1 MEWFRYLISFI
12 LFHLSLA
19 AIRMSQPKILLPFHP
34 RIETN
39 FTLEATDGCF
49 LWSSSRPDLVR
60 IDPIGP
66 YSIKNGENC
75 SLYANIIAHT
85 KQSLRS
91 SATVYARDILTGQSV
106 RCDVIIDKIQTIEI
120 IYTTTRLY
128 LEDAPELFKLRA
140 HDQHGST
147 FSSIEHFPF
156 EWKLLNAAIVDEQNV
171 KKSTSGTLDA
181 TKVIRILRLTDSSY
195 EMSDT
200 VRNLESHGSLSYEI
214 LLEGLRTGSA
224 FVQAEFIDND
234 LYHGIRTKPVRLS
247 VSANVQFYP
256 STDVY
261 LLPYSRLGFR
271 LYQIKRQESTDI
283 TDLPSTRILYEVK
296 LINNDAGTLDDK
308 TLIFTATD
316 HADEQ
321 SRLELIDRN
330 MKAIDNDTYEP
341 TSLMIRIVNIGYLSA
356 ITNSTRP
363 WIFQIGSY
371 YLITV
376 EMFDVNGRKIYP
388 TDNLN
393 LSATIPNELHKTC
406 LNLKSL
412 YQNGTQYILRPN
424 CQGRFEIEFHLNGM
438 KNNDIIELLTIA
450 STKQWFEVYLPL
462 VVQPKRVLLPEKTTI
477 KEIKTP
483 YCPIK
488 VLGGSGDYI
497 FTSRDI
503 SVVTVSSTGDLMEQ
517 TSLNSTHVDV
527 FDKKSPELNATVSV
541 QVVQPNE
548 FHLFP
553 CPVET
558 ELNSLLYLPIQLYYK
573 KQALTCCSQLDFDI
587 LIDNNI
593 FQYQNIIPSNEHTNE
608 SCALLIFKPIKIG
621 ITNVRVQLKNSNL
634 QQTISLSAYEKLHI
648 NLNNLLLTTKS
659 EYILQLSN
667 GPLNFYDQESLKYN
681 IYPLDNHIKFTQ
693 DSLNSNFLHIKCLTP
708 IQYQQ
713 YEISKQNIITKQ
725 NLCPIKSTI
734 SIDISCQSTI
744 YSFILEPILTS
755 QCPLINR
762 DYVITY
768 FDQILYINII
778 AYNEQKI
785 SFTNFSSLNID
796 CKIKSKEYLA
806 DLNINNHQL
815 EIIPKHKSGKILL
828 HCIIDKLEQ
837 QLEIEFMKN
846 IQIINSIKLIYINE
860 SLSPLEIYGGS
871 GYFQFQINELSIN
884 PLIDLLINNN
894 NSRLIYI
901 KPLNYGRTNLII
913 IDQCLPLLMKTL
925 DIIISDIDQLKI
937 FGRSRLELNT
947 TSLIYIQ
954 AIDID
959 GNLFNLT
966 NIYHLINIII
976 EQTLKPNILFIE
988 YESKSN
994 LDYQTLA
1001 YRIHTLDIG
1010 RTNIKFYAL
1019 NIKSNIIEFEVYEKL
1034 RIYPK
1039 ELNILPLSTIQL
1051 MIIGGSQI
1059 LGTTIEWSTNN
1070 TDIVDIE
1077 INNIFKTKT
1086 IGHAIIHAKS
1096 TGYDPLL
1103 GKSIVYG
1110 EDTCIIHVVQ
1120 IRSIRLHIPTTE
1132 ILPNKMVPLTVLS
1145 YDHEKNPIVI
1155 TDVFLHS
1162 LVFIWSLSNT
1172 HLAQFRPII
1181 GNISSY
1187 IRTFVTNIE
1196 TLRTGRV
1203 TIDVR
1208 LLTNSKTLNKLLLKT
1223 SHELSSSIEL
1233 NILEQFYLNQFDET
1247 RTILIGPNSRLNLF
1261 HIPNDI
1267 TIELL
1272 SSSKNIHLDINTKI
1286 IYTDQ
1291 NFDGEA
1297 VLYMKYRGTKQE
1309 KKILSSSIVG
1319 AYLIQVKPIH
1329 YILLQSYLPQETSS
1343 LFSSIPVDYKL
1354 PLTVSYHDELGRRFD
1369 ATSISLRT
1377 FSYRGDMISTN
1388 SNNTQIYE
1396 IIPLKNGSNILV
1408 VDGGVEYLR
1417 AYLPVQ
1423 ANSGFLLPKSSISP
1437 LKQIYYIGDIVCFES
1452 NLNNDEKTQDRWSS
1466 DDGMYVDSKYG
1477 IGQMIIDGERHLHLK
1492 IDGQTITSERF
1503 NVQIPNEIKLL
1514 KGTNDFLYDGEE
1526 GKPSSYP
1533 VIFGTDSTTNLHGL
1547 CSREG
1552 LEHAQSIGTLHPTF
1566 ECHLEFLKSKSNNP
1580 KASTLF
1586 KTQAIFDLDLMSWA
1600 CQIIRKSS
1608 YDISTYEDSLLLFVQ
1623 TSYQIM
1629 SNELIIPYQ
1638 PTFKLSPS
1646 LSSIYLSEE
1655 HPYNTI
1661 HISTIPTNDKY
1672 IQLISS
1678 DPSIVRITKNSTEPF
1693 LYNIELRHGA
1703 KTNNQ
1708 QQIYIDIK
1716 NILTGQNQ
1724 RININVQKRFID
1736 NPIGRILASLLLCAS
1751 LALIVYGL
1759 ANRKPFL
1766 SSSSSPPPPIITK
1779 QISSTPRVIQSP
1791 PTPKRHLLFD
1801 DHQSSSSFDTP
1812 TTIQHHDQ
1820 PVVRLYS
1827 AQDLRSRSIG
1837 NSPRSAM
1844 SNMTLPTTDDR
1855 DLHTRLQRLYN

>member
-1 MEWFRYLISFI
+1 MGWFQYLVLFV

-49 LWSSSRPDLVR
+49 TWSSSRSDLVR
-60 IDPIGP
+60 IDPIGEF
-66 YSIKNGENC
+66 SIKNGENC
-75 SLYANIIAHT
+75 SLHANIIAHT

-91 SATVYARDILTGQSV
+91 SATIYARDILTGQSV

-156 EWKLLNAAIVDEQNV
+156 EWKLLNAAIVNEQNV
-171 KKSTSGTLDA
+171 KKSASGTLDA

-195 EMSDT
+195 EMSET

-261 LLPYSRLGFR
+261 LLPYSRLAFR

-296 LINNDAGTLDDK
+296 LINNDAGYLDDK

-330 MKAIDNDTYEP
+330 MKAIDNETYEP

-388 TDNLN
+388 TDNLD
-393 LSATIPNELHKTC
+393 LSASIPNDLHKTC

-412 YQNGTQYILRPN
+412 YKNGTQYILRPN

-438 KNNDIIELLTIA
+438 KNNNVLELLTIA

-462 VVQPKRVLLPEKTTI
+462 AVQPKRVLLPEKTI
-477 KEIKTP
+477 VKEVKTP

-497 FTSRDI
+497 FTSRDT

-517 TSLNSTHVDV
+517 TSLNSTIVDV
-527 FDKKSPELNATVSV
+527 FDKKSPELNASIPV

-558 ELNSLLYLPIQLYYK
+558 ELNSLLNLPIQLYYK
-573 KQALTCCSQLDFDI
+573 KQALTCCSHLDFDI
-587 LIDNNI
+587 IIDNNI
-593 FQYQNIIPSNEHTNE
+593 FQYQGIIPSDDHNND
-608 SCALLIFKPIKIG
+608 SCAFLVFKPLKIG
-621 ITNVRVQLKNSNL
+621 ITNVRVILKNSNL
-634 QQTISLSAYEKLHI
+634 QETISLSAYEKLNI
-648 NLNNLLLTTKS
+648 NHHYLLLTTKS
-659 EYILQLSN
+659 QYTLQLSN
-667 GPLNFYDQESLKYN
+667 GPLNLYDQESLKYD
-681 IYPLDNHIKFTQ
+681 IYPLDNHIKFKQ
-693 DSLNSNFLHIKCLTP
+693 DSINSNLLHIKCHKP
-708 IQYQQ
+708 IQHI
-713 YEISKQNIITKQ
+713 EFDISKQNPITKQ
-725 NLCPIKSTI
+725 NLCPIKSKI
-734 SIDISCQSTI
+734 SIDISCQTTI
-744 YSFILEPILTS
+744 YSLSLEPILHS

-762 DYVITY
+762 DYVITS
-768 FDQILYINII
+768 FDQILLINII

-796 CKIKSKEYLA
+796 CSIKSQDYLA
-806 DLNINNHQL
+806 DLHINNNKNQL
-815 EIIPKHKSGKILL
+815 EIIPKHKPGKILL
-828 HCIIDKLEQ
+828 HCSVDKIEQ
-837 QLEIEFMKN
+837 QLEIEFITN
-846 IQIINSIKLIYINE
+846 IQLINPIKLIYINE
-860 SLSPLEIYGGS
+860 SLSPLDIQGGS
-871 GYFQFQINELSIN
+871 GYFKFQINDLSTNSLIELLMN
-884 PLIDLLINNN
+884 ET

-913 IDQCLPLLMKTL
+913 IDQCLPLSTKTL
-925 DIIISDIDQLKI
+925 DIIVSDIDQLKI

-954 AIDID
+954 AIDSD

-966 NIYHLINIII
+966 NIYRLINIII
-976 EQTLKPNILFIE
+976 EQSLKPNILFIE

-1001 YRIHTLDIG
+1001 YRIHTLNIG
-1010 RTNIKFYAL
+1010 RTYVKFYAL
-1019 NIKSNIIEFEVYEKL
+1019 NIKSNVIEFEVYEKL
-1034 RIYPK
+1034 HIYPK
-1039 ELNILPLSTIQL
+1039 QLNILPLSTIQL

-1059 LGTTIEWSTNN
+1059 LGTNIEWSTNN
-1070 TDIVDIE
+1070 TDIIDLE
-1077 INNIFKTKT
+1077 INNVFKTKT
-1086 IGHAIIHAKS
+1086 IGYAIVRAKS
-1096 TGYDPLL
+1096 IGYDPLL

-1110 EDTCIIHVVQ
+1110 EDTCLIHVVQ
-1120 IRSIRLHIPTTE
+1120 IHSIRLHIPTTQ
-1132 ILPNKMVPLTVLS
+1132 ILPNKYVPLTVLS
-1145 YDHEKNPIVI
+1145 YDREKNPIII

-1162 LVFIWSLSNT
+1162 LIFTWSLSNT

-1187 IRTFVTNIE
+1187 TRTFVTNIE
-1196 TLRTGRV
+1196 TLRTGRIN
-1203 TIDVR
+1203 IDVR
-1208 LLTNSKTLNKLLLKT
+1208 LSTNSKNLNKLLLKT

-1267 TIELL
+1267 ILEL
-1272 SSSKNIHLDINTKI
+1272 SSPSKNIHLDKNTKI
-1286 IYTDQ
+1286 IHTDQ
-1291 NFDGEA
+1291 NLDGEA
-1297 VLYMKYRGTKQE
+1297 ILYMKYGGIKQE
-1309 KKILSSSIVG
+1309 KKIISSSIVG

-1354 PLTVSYHDELGRRFD
+1354 PLSVSYHDELGRRFD
-1369 ATSISLRT
+1369 AASISLRT

-1408 VDGGVEYLR
+1408 VDGGSEYLR

-1423 ANSGFLLPKSSISP
+1423 ANSGFHLPKSSISP
-1437 LKQIYYIGDIVCFES
+1437 LKQVYYIGDIVCFES
-1452 NLNNDEKTQDRWSS
+1452 NLNNDEKNKDRWSS
-1466 DDGMYVDSKYG
+1466 DDGMYVDSKHG
-1477 IGQMIIDGERHLHLK
+1477 IGQMIMEGERHLHLK

-1503 NVQIPNEIKLL
+1503 NVQTPNEIKLF

-1526 GKPSSYP
+1526 GKSSSYP
-1533 VIFGTDSTTNLHGL
+1533 VIFGADSTTNLHGS
-1547 CSREG
+1547 CYREG
-1552 LEHAQSIGTLHPTF
+1552 LEHAQSIGTLRPIF
-1566 ECHLEFLKSKSNNP
+1566 ECHLDFVKSKLNYP
-1580 KASTLF
+1580 KISTLF
-1586 KTQAIFDLDLMSWA
+1586 KTQPIFDLDLMSWA
-1600 CQIIRKSS
+1600 CQIICKSS
-1608 YDISTYEDSLLLFVQ
+1608 HDLSTFDDSFRLIVQ
-1623 TSYQIM
+1623 TPYQIN

-1638 PTFKLSPS
+1638 PAFKLSS
-1646 LSSIYLSEE
+1646 SSSIYLSEE
-1655 HPYNTI
+1655 HPYNSI
-1661 HISTIPTNDKY
+1661 QISTLPTNEKY

-1678 DPSIVRITKNSTEPF
+1678 DPSIIRITKNSTDPF

-1708 QQIYIDIK
+1708 EQIYIDIK

-1724 RININVQKRFID
+1724 RVNIKVQKRFID

-1751 LALIVYGL
+1751 LALIIYGL
-1759 ANRKPFL
+1759 ANRKPFI
-1766 SSSSSPPPPIITK
+1766 SSSTTTPIITK
-1779 QISSTPRVIQSP
+1779 QISSTPRVLQSP

-1801 DHQSSSSFDTP
+1801 DHHLSSFDSP
-1812 TTIQHHDQ
+1812 TTIQHYDQ

-1844 SNMTLPTTDDR
+1844 SNMTLPTTDER
-1855 DLHTRLQRLYN
+1855 DLQTRLQRLYNQ